1 MKTMYLADNV
11 GKDGT
16 VYPTVG
22 EHIREA
28 SGGNSNLTADGVG
41 GAITDNT
48 DRAKVCDAL
57 DVTAENLKTAVV
69 NLLTGKTVYFGGLDI
84 EALTSTELADI
95 KTYLGIRAKE

>member
-1 MKTMYLADNV
+1 MKTMYPADNV

-28 SGGNSNLTADGVG
+28 NGGNSNITAEGIT
-41 GAITDNT
+41 GAIANNT

-57 DVTAENLKTAVV
+57 DVTAENLKTAIVS
-69 NLLTGKTVYFGGLDI
+69 LLTGKTVYFGGLDVN
-84 EALTSTELADI
+84 ALTSTELADI
-95 KTYLGIRAKE
+95 KAHLGIV

>member
-28 SGGNSNLTADGVG
+28 TDGNSNLTADSVAA
-41 GAITDNT
+41 AITNNT

-57 DVTAENLKTAVV
+57 DVTAENLKTALI
-69 NLLTGKTVYFGGLDI
+69 NLLTGKTVYFGGLDGN
-84 EALTSTELADI
+84 ALTSSELEDI
-95 KTYLGIRAKE
+95 KAHLGIRVKE

>member
-22 EHIREA
+22 EHIRQTSEDT
-28 SGGNSNLTADGVG
+28 SGVTAENIVS
-41 GAITDNT
+41 AINDNT

-57 DVTAENLKTAVV
+57 DVTGENLKTAIV
-69 NLLTGKTVYFGGLDI
+69 NLLTGKTAYFGGLDVG
-84 EALTSTELADI
+84 ELTSSELADI
-95 KTYLGIRAKE
+95 KAYLGTV